1 MIFEIFIK
9 YNYSKIATQLSLV
22 IIVSSRSWTLLSLL
36 KYRLQ
41 ELIKKHSGKGER
53 SVEESAKIVGLKLP
67 HEPRT
72 PTWIFIV
79 KKVSKNIQ
87 FLCRLLFDITN
98 SIQICYELVLG
109 HTDQAL

>member
-22 IIVSSRSWTLLSLL
+22 IIVSSRSLSLL
-36 KYRLQ
+36 KYHLQ

-72 PTWIFIV
+72 PT
-79 KKVSKNIQ
+79 
-87 FLCRLLFDITN
+87 
-98 SIQICYELVLG
+98 
-109 HTDQAL
+109 